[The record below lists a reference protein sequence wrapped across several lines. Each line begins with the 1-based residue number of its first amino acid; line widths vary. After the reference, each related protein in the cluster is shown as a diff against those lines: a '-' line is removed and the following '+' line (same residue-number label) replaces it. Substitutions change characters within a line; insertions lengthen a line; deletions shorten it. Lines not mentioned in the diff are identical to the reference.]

1 MALLPIALMDLLLDN
16 EDEEVKCLRA
26 LATKLECYKNYS
38 RSLIL
43 QSIPDKMVLVGG

>member
-1 MALLPIALMDLLLDN
+1 MALLSIALMDLLLDN

-26 LATKLECYKNYS
+26 LGSFECYKNYS